1 MDLFSQKSK
10 SFGLD
15 ISDLCLRIANIEKK
29 GKSFELV
36 SFGCETI
43 KKGIVKEGEIIN
55 EDALSDA
62 IRKALNNIK
71 GKKIKTKNVV
81 CSLPE
86 EKSFL
91 DVLQLPMLPAEEM
104 AQAVRF
110 EAANH
115 IPVPLEEVYFD
126 FQINKSVDEDSKNK
140 SKDKNKSKSKSNK
153 TGEQNVLIAAT
164 PKIIVDSYSRV
175 LKKAG
180 LQAQV
185 MEVEPLSIARTLVK
199 IDEPTKPLLII
210 DFGASRTSFII
221 FSGYNANF
229 ASTISV
235 SSNELTET
243 IADKLKITNSKAEK
257 LKKTNGLEGDKR
269 VFDAMFPV
277 LNNLTSQIKNY
288 LDYYKSHIPSTVVGK
303 NSKMDRI
310 LLCGGGAHLAGLG
323 DFLTSTFKI
332 KVELANPWI
341 NIKEIKRKDTPINV
355 FLGYPTAF
363 GLALRGTQS

>member
-1 MDLFSQKSK
+1 MNLSSQKSK

-15 ISDLCLRIANIEKK
+15 ISDLCLRVANIEKK
-29 GKSFELV
+29 GKGFELV

-43 KKGIVKEGEIIN
+43 KKGIVKEGEIKN
-55 EDALSDA
+55 EDALAEA
-62 IRKALNNIK
+62 IRKALSNVK

-91 DVLQLPMLPAEEM
+91 DVLQLPMLGEEEM

-126 FQINKSVDEDSKNK
+126 FQINKSIGEDN
-140 SKDKNKSKSKSNK
+140 KDKSSTIK
-153 TGEQNVLIAAT
+153 EQNVLIAAT
-164 PKIIVDSYSRV
+164 PKIIVDAYSRV

-180 LQAQV
+180 LRAQI
-185 MEVEPLSIARTLVK
+185 MEVEPLAIARALVK
-199 IDEPTKPLLII
+199 TDKVTKPLLII

-235 SSNELTET
+235 SSNELTEA
-243 IADKLKITNSKAEK
+243 IAEKLKISNSKAEK
-257 LKKTNGLEGDKR
+257 LKKTNGLEGDKM
-269 VFDAMFPV
+269 VFDAMSPV

-288 LDYYKSHIPSTVVGK
+288 LDYYKSHVPSAVIIRD
-303 NSKMDRI
+303 SKVDRI
-310 LLCGGGAHLAGLG
+310 LLCGGGAHLMGLG

-341 NIKEIKRKDTPINV
+341 NIKAIKQQGTPLSS
-355 FLGYPTAF
+355 FLGYPTAL
-363 GLALRGTQS
+363 GLGLRGAQL

>member
-15 ISDLCLRIANIEKK
+15 ISDLCLRVANVEKRGK
-29 GKSFELV
+29 GFELV

-43 KKGIVKEGEIIN
+43 KKGIVKDGEINN
-55 EDALSDA
+55 EDALAEA
-62 IRKALNNIK
+62 IRKALSNIK

-91 DVLQLPMLPAEEM
+91 DVLQLPMLEEGEI

-110 EAANH
+110 EAVNH

-126 FQINKSVDEDSKNK
+126 FQVNKPVDANN
-140 SKDKNKSKSKSNK
+140 KDKKIK
-153 TGEQNVLIAAT
+153 TKEQNVLIAAT
-164 PKIIVDSYSRV
+164 PKDIVDAYSRV

-185 MEVEPLSIARTLVK
+185 MEVEPLSIARALVK
-199 IDEPTKPLLII
+199 INKITKPLLII
-210 DFGASRTSFII
+210 DFGATRTSFII

-235 SSNELTET
+235 SSNELTEA
-243 IADKLKITNSKAEK
+243 IAEKLKISSQKAEK
-257 LKKTNGLEGDKR
+257 MKKTNGLEGDKR
-269 VFDAMFPV
+269 IFDAMAPV

-288 LDYYKSHIPSTVVGK
+288 LDYYKSHIPSSVIVRD
-303 NSKMDRI
+303 SKMDRI
-310 LLCGGGAHLAGLG
+310 LLCGGGAHLMGLG

-341 NIKEIKRKDTPINV
+341 NIKAIKQKGSPLDS
-355 FLGYPTAF
+355 FLGYPTAL
-363 GLALRGTQS
+363 GLALRGTQL